1 MRTIAL
7 LARKGGAGKTTLGTH
22 LALAAHLRGER
33 VMLADSDP
41 QRSASEVLKARSDE
55 GPQVIGTSG
64 AKLFALKVAA
74 QRMEVDTLVIDTPAG
89 ADQDLGHA
97 MVLADLCLV
106 VVRPTFLDIAAAVQT
121 TDILRRLNRPTLI
134 VLNQAPPKRA
144 GAEMAAV
151 VKAHEAL
158 RFTRM
163 PLAGEVV
170 RSRFAFQTA
179 LATGRSV
186 EELWRGSPAADEIV
200 ALWERV
206 DGYGYAAAER
216 ARWA

>member
-22 LALAAHLRGER
+22 MALAAYLRGER

-41 QRSASEVLKARSDE
+41 QRSATEVLKARADE
-55 GPQVIGTSG
+55 GPQVVGTSG
-64 AKLFALKVAA
+64 PKLFALKVAA
-74 QRMEVDTLVIDTPAG
+74 QRMDVDTLVIDTPAG

-121 TDILRRLNRPTLI
+121 TDILRRLNRPAFI
-134 VLNQAPPKRA
+134 VLNQAPPRRA
-144 GAEMAAV
+144 GVEMAPV
-151 VKAHEAL
+151 VKAQEAL
-158 RFTRM
+158 RFTRV
-163 PLAGEVV
+163 PVADEII

-179 LATGRSV
+179 LASGRSV
-186 EELWRGSPAADEIV
+186 EELWPGSPAADEV
-200 ALWERV
+200 TGLWERV
-206 DGYGYAAAER
+206 DAYGYAAAER
-216 ARWA
+216 MRWA